1 MEAEQ
6 GEFRGSLGHFVC
18 ISVPAGSLHLVVS
31 ITEGTGTQISL
42 LRGIS
47 GAVGEEEPAQLTA
60 QGLSVPPRGR
70 ERETFP
76 GENGPR
82 GVRVMFR
89 RRSGLSQHQE
99 LWQNTL
105 FVLIWGIVVSLSG
118 SLSYHLC
125 FS

>member
-70 ERETFP
+70 ERRDFPWGKWSQRCEGDVQEKVRSFPAPGAVAKYLVCPDLGNCGVTF
-76 GENGPR
+76 
-82 GVRVMFR
+82 
-89 RRSGLSQHQE
+89 
-99 LWQNTL
+99 W
-105 FVLIWGIVVSLSG
+105 
-118 SLSYHLC
+118 
-125 FS
+125 